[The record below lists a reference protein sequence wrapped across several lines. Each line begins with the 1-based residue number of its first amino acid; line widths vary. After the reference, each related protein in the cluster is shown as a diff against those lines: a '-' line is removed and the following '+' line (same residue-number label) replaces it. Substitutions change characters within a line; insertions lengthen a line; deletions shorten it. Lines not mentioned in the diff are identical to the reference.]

1 MNNQISLELKAH
13 IRASLDRHRM
23 LEQEARDRQIEA
35 QAISREVV
43 QLEHLLSK
51 WDVTASDLPCHQII
65 HELPIPVLILD
76 AQGAVTL
83 TNAAAR
89 KLLRVDDEI
98 SIAPSWLQDELLVFM
113 YSGKAERSIE
123 LTLRQDEHDIPLM
136 VEFKRTGAAAAQT
149 STSII
154 VTLTDISRY
163 KNVEQALRLSEERY
177 RMLVENQSDLVVK
190 IDKNGIIQFASP
202 SFSLATGIP
211 EADLINCPFF
221 PIISPEYHIQLLEKL
236 HSMVCQHK
244 ACYEEFKS
252 NTAEGQKW
260 FGWSVKC
267 LTAPEG
273 ADSGFICIGRDITE
287 QKQAEQNIKQL
298 AYYDILTG
306 LPNRTLLHDRLL
318 QAISF
323 AKRND
328 KKTGV
333 LFLDLDRFK
342 TINDSL
348 GHLAGDDLLQQ
359 VAQRLRD
366 NVRDVDT
373 VARQGGD
380 EFVIILNAMEHSR
393 QATMVASKIIST
405 LSHPFQVCGQS
416 VYTGASVGISIFPDD
431 GHDVGTLLKHAD
443 MAMYLAKDSGR
454 GKFKFF
460 SQELN
465 CRMRERLGMELAL
478 RQAIERDELFLNYQP
493 QFNTKDRC
501 LTGMEA
507 FVRWKHPE
515 LGVLM
520 PGSFIPLAEETGL
533 IVPLGEWVLKK
544 ACGQAAGWQT
554 SGKPPIP
561 IAINLSVRQFRH
573 PELLEQVAQAL
584 LVSGLP
590 PSCLELELTESALIN
605 HFDESTA
612 TLQELKWHGVQLTID
627 DFGTGYS
634 SLAQLRRF
642 PIDRIKI
649 DRSFIQA
656 VNNNSDDAAIAE
668 AIISVGQ
675 SLKLQVVAEGVER
688 ADQRDFLHA
697 RGCEEMQG
705 NYFSRPLASDELAQN
720 GWFSQKAVHS
730 MA

>member
-13 IRASLDRHRM
+13 IRASLDRHRV

-35 QAISREVV
+35 QAISHEVAR
-43 QLEHLLSK
+43 LESLLSK
-51 WDVTASDLPCHQII
+51 WGGDSTLPCQQII
-65 HELPIPVLILD
+65 HELPVPVLILD
-76 AQGAVTL
+76 THGAVTL
-83 TNAAAR
+83 MNTAAR
-89 KLLRVDDEI
+89 HLLCVGDEI
-98 SIAPSWLQDELLVFM
+98 STVPSWLQDELWVFM
-113 YSGKAERSIE
+113 CSGKPERSIE
-123 LTLRQDEHDIPLM
+123 LVMRRDEHDVPLM
-136 VEFKRTGAAAAQT
+136 IEFKWTGVAQAIN
-149 STSII
+149 II

-163 KNVEQALRLSEERY
+163 KNVEQALRISEERY

-190 IDKNGIIQFASP
+190 IDKDGIIQFASP

-211 EADLINCPFF
+211 DADLINCPFL
-221 PIISPEYHIQLLEKL
+221 PLISPDGHMQLLDKL
-236 HSMVCQHK
+236 RSEVCQHK
-244 ACYEEFKS
+244 ACYEEFKA
-252 NTAEGQKW
+252 NTADGQKW
-260 FGWSVKC
+260 FGWSVKG
-267 LTAPEG
+267 LPENENSE
-273 ADSGFICIGRDITE
+273 SGFICIGRDITD
-287 QKQAEQNIKQL
+287 QKQAEQNIMQL
-298 AYYDILTG
+298 AYYDVLTG

-318 QAISF
+318 QAISN

-359 VAQRLRD
+359 VAKRLRD
-366 NVRDVDT
+366 HVRDVDT

-393 QATMVASKIIST
+393 QATMVASKIISA

-416 VYTGASVGISIFPDD
+416 IYTGASVGISLFPDD
-431 GHDVGTLLKHAD
+431 GQDVSTLLKHAD

-493 QFNTKDRC
+493 QINTKDRC
-501 LTGMEA
+501 LIGMEA

-515 LGVLM
+515 LGILM
-520 PGSFIPLAEETGL
+520 PGRFIPLAEETGL
-533 IVPLGEWVLKK
+533 IVPLGEWVLRK
-544 ACGQAAGWQT
+544 ACEQAAGWQ
-554 SGKPPIP
+554 SVDRPPIP
-561 IAINLSVRQFRH
+561 VAINLSIRQFRH

-584 LVSGLP
+584 FVSGLP

-612 TLQELKWHGVQLTID
+612 TMQELKWHGVQLTID

-649 DRSFIQA
+649 DRSFIHA

-675 SLKLQVVAEGVER
+675 SLKLQVVAEGVEHVG
-688 ADQRDFLHA
+688 QRDFLHA

-705 NYFSRPLASDELAQN
+705 NYFSRPLAADELEQN
-720 GWFSQKAVHS
+720 GWLSQRTDEP